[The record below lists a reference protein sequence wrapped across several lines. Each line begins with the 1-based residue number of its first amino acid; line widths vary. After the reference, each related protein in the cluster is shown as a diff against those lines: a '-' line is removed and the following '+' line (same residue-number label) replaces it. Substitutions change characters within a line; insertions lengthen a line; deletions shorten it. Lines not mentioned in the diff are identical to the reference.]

1 MVKHSILFSIG
12 GLLYYLIE
20 LLYRGH
26 SAWPMLIVGGICFVL
41 IGLINELFTWEMPLW
56 LQCVISSV
64 MVTVVEYISGL
75 ILNVWLGLGIWDY
88 SKLPYNLHGQIC
100 LYYSIV
106 WLVLSV
112 VAIILDDYLRYWLFG
127 EDKPKY
133 RLI

>member
-1 MVKHSILFSIG
+1 
-12 GLLYYLIE
+12 
-20 LLYRGH
+20 
-26 SAWPMLIVGGICFVL
+26 MLIVGGICFVL